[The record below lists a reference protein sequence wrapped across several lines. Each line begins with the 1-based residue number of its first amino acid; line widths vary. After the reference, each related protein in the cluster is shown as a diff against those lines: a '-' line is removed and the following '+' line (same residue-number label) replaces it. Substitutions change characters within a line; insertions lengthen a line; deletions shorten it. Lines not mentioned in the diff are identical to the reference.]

1 MVYNKITKNE
11 TTKKERKDVMKKRK
25 LMALL
30 LAGGMVTSMLAG
42 CGNGTES
49 AGNDQSAGTEEEES
63 SQDNEN
69 EGKVLTM
76 MTYIDPNG
84 GDATQEKVWEVY
96 QRFTE
101 ETGIEIEL
109 NVVPWIRRSPK
120 W

>member
-30 LAGGMVTSMLAG
+30 PAGGMVTSMLAG

-84 GDATQEKVWEVY
+84 GDAT
-96 QRFTE
+96 
-101 ETGIEIEL
+101 
-109 NVVPWIRRSPK
+109 
-120 W
+120 